1 MSGHVRVLDSSTR
14 TDTAHGRAA
23 ELVKTQRSLTDR
35 LDAFFREIDEV
46 KALLLDEGSLWSGPV
61 LDPPVEAARSAWL
74 SRGPK
79 EKRVELRTIA
89 DPPLMELE

>member
-61 LDPPVEAARSAWL
+61 LDPPVEAARWLKAKEPWL
-74 SRGPK
+74 STRALDSRLVWLP
-79 EKRVELRTIA
+79 
-89 DPPLMELE
+89 